1 VSEYGRI
8 WQEIQTVRQRLAE
21 WLEIDVS
28 ALSRLPEAIRRA
40 TEQQATLARNVGAL
54 LERWA
59 ELEAEAAKLDD
70 HTGDIR

>member
-1 VSEYGRI
+1 MSEYGRI